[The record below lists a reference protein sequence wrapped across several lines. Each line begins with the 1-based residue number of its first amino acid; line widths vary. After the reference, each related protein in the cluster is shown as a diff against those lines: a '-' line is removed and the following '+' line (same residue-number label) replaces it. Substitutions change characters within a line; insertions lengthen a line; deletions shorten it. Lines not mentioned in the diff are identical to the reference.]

1 MPSLPCYMRV
11 IWTKTNAPLAF
22 RAVSVGKF
30 YVKQVGPGR
39 GERGGRNTHK
49 NEAGYTN
56 LSCNLL
62 VSVMSERQMRDL

>member
-39 GERGGRNTHK
+39 GERGGEKHTQK
-49 NEAGYTN
+49 
-56 LSCNLL
+56 
-62 VSVMSERQMRDL
+62 